1 MFIYKYK
8 KNARYIKELI
18 YHGEVMPWARCSG
31 CVGAVIYILLRHRY
45 TLDKSKTKDFVTLP
59 KELREC
65 FGIGTKVLKRARA
78 QLIRAGLLQIKRNDG
93 RPYQYKIAKGENL
106 ED

>member
-1 MFIYKYK
+1 
-8 KNARYIKELI
+8 
-18 YHGEVMPWARCSG
+18 MPWARCSG
-31 CVGAVIYILLRHRY
+31 CVGAIIYILLRHRY